1 MKEYVSPLHKFSQGR
16 CQDINIRAINR
27 TIQKMD
33 CETDCKLSL
42 TKGIDQCNFF
52 EPPHI
57 LRPKKMLVA
66 RPSLASNTW
75 ESVGELLTKYS
86 CREDK
91 SLLCSLVLL
100 GSLTSGGDIL

>member
-42 TKGIDQCNFF
+42 KKGIDQCHFF

-66 RPSLASNTW
+66 LIPKD
-75 ESVGELLTKYS
+75 LLLITLKNYS
-86 CREDK
+86 SRYK
-91 SLLCSLVLL
+91 
-100 GSLTSGGDIL
+100 